1 MCVYV
6 RPGMSENTLDSQHYI
21 PPPPSPVR
29 PICCSLF
36 IQQSALRVHEVTRV
50 RYKLAIAGT
59 AILLVE
65 KHHTKAY
72 VYLWFIYVLI
82 CLVTIL
88 PVLFFT
94 STSGCIC
101 FSDFST
107 RTVQRSVKKRLCSRS
122 PIGPRV
128 PVQ

>member
-1 MCVYV
+1 M
-6 RPGMSENTLDSQHYI
+6 
-21 PPPPSPVR
+21 
-29 PICCSLF
+29 
-36 IQQSALRVHEVTRV
+36 HEVTRV

-88 PVLFFT
+88 PVLFLPLHLVVFVLVT
-94 STSGCIC
+94 
-101 FSDFST
+101 FPPE
-107 RTVQRSVKKRLCSRS
+107 LCS
-122 PIGPRV
+122 
-128 PVQ
+128 VQLKKDSAPGAL